1 MRLLVVDDDQVFRE
15 EFVTFLSD
23 EGHQAASAP
32 SVRKALELLDTEEVD
47 AVFTDLKMPRQSGLE
62 LLKELRRR
70 RPNTYVVLVT
80 GFATVET
87 AVEAMKGGAFDY
99 IEKPFRAERV
109 REVLGLISDEMK
121 FARPSLPSVKAAE
134 LARELAQGGKVPI
147 LFATATTPPPAPGV
161 EVFAFDGQEPSAL
174 VHALDGFL
182 TASGRGGLV
191 LDRVDRMLDRH
202 RLDDV
207 VSIIEQLRERLRNVG
222 PFAVGLDPK
231 RVSQVQADALRAAV
245 TAPAVQ
251 SALDA
256 LSNPIRR
263 RLLQRL
269 ASGPAGFSEAMHAV
283 GLNDSP
289 KMAFH
294 IHRLVEEQYIARNGE
309 TYLITPKGER
319 AVELLAEVEQSAAGV
334 GRRLFV
340 SPGPAR

>member
-23 EGHQAASAP
+23 DGHQAVAAP
-32 SVRKALELLDTEEVD
+32 SVRKALELLETEEVD

-70 RPNTYVVLVT
+70 RPTTFVVLVT

-109 REVLGLISDEMK
+109 REVLSLISEEMR
-121 FARPSLPSVKAAE
+121 FARPSLPSAKPAE
-134 LARELAQGGKVPI
+134 LARELSQGGKVPI
-147 LFATATTPPPAPGV
+147 LFATTATPPAAPGI
-161 EVFAFDGQEPSAL
+161 ELFAFDGQEPSAL
-174 VHALDGFL
+174 VHAVDGFL
-182 TASGRGGLV
+182 ASNPRGGLV
-191 LDRVDRMLDRH
+191 VDRADRMLDHH

-207 VSIIEQLRERLRNVG
+207 VGILEQVRERLRNVG

-231 RVSQVQADALRAAV
+231 RISQVQADALRAAV
-245 TAPAVQ
+245 TAPVVQ

-269 ASGPAGFSEAMHAV
+269 GSGPAGFSEAMHAV

-294 IHRLVEEQYIARNGE
+294 IHRLVEEQYITRHGE

-334 GRRLFV
+334 GRRLFI
-340 SPGPAR
+340 SPGPAH